1 MGQGEENIMIKDL
14 SLSYFEKMTWS
25 EKLQNIQYIKNAL
38 VDEKSKIL
46 FDARVDYMIDGD
58 MNKFYNTLS
67 KLNVTWS
74 CLELLDKDIH
84 NAEFV
89 IFGCGEYGKK
99 NKRVL
104 EFCGLSIKCFCDSNY
119 YGSIVEGIPVIS
131 VDEMIEKCGMNDLVI
146 IGSLKYGKDM
156 VDILLQR
163 GYPENK
169 IVEPKHSGVLWG
181 MLEKQYFDYF
191 DCEQQEV
198 YVDAGAYDGSTV
210 MDFLSWTK
218 GNYKKIFVCEPLPHM
233 YRMLGDKFRKEDIHN
248 IILSECAVWDKEEK
262 LNFYEDRE
270 GSCIKSQGTT
280 IVDGRTIDGLVGSE
294 EVTYIKMD
302 IEGSE
307 LRALKGAKNTIL
319 RCKPKLAICIYHK
332 SYDVIELALYI
343 LSLVP
348 EYKLGIRHYATNI
361 CETVLYA
368 NI

>member
-1 MGQGEENIMIKDL
+1 MIKDL
-14 SLSYFEKMTWS
+14 SPSNFEKMTWS
-25 EKLQNIQYIKNAL
+25 EKLQNIQYIKDAL
-38 VDEKSKIL
+38 VDERSKIL

-58 MNKFYNTLS
+58 MDKFYNTLS
-67 KLNVTWS
+67 ILNDTWS

-84 NAEFV
+84 NTEFV
-89 IFGCGEYGKK
+89 IFGCGEYGKR

-104 EFCGLSIKCFCDSNY
+104 DLCGLSIKYFCDSNC
-119 YGSIVEGIPVIS
+119 YGGIVEGIPVIS
-131 VDEMIEKCGMNDLVI
+131 VDEMIEKSGMNDLVI
-146 IGSLKYGKDM
+146 IGSLKYGKGM
-156 VDILLQR
+156 VDILSRR

-169 IVEPKHSGVLWG
+169 IVEPKHMGVLWG
-181 MLEKQYFDYF
+181 MLGKQYFDYF

-210 MDFLSWTK
+210 VDFLSWTK
-218 GNYKKIFVCEPLPHM
+218 GYKKIFVCEPLPHM
-233 YRMLGDKFRKEDIHN
+233 YRMLCDKFRIEGIHDIA
-248 IILSECAVWDKEEK
+248 ISECAVWDKDEK
-262 LNFYEDRE
+262 LSFCENRE
-270 GSCIKSQGTT
+270 ASCIKSQGT
-280 IVDGRTIDGLVGSE
+280 VVVEGRTIDGLVGSE

-348 EYKLGIRHYATNI
+348 EYKLGIRHYAANM

-368 NI
+368 SV